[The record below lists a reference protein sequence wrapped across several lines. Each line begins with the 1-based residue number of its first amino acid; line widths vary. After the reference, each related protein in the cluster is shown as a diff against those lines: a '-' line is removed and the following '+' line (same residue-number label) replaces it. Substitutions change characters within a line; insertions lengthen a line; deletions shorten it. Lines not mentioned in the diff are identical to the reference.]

1 MVGATH
7 PPPEVVLY
15 TRAGCHLC
23 DEAKQQL
30 QQLSNQAAFELREVD
45 IDLDPELQRRYNDE
59 VPVIFIH
66 GRKAFK
72 YRIDPRQF
80 LKRLQAPG
88 DTGSDSFSR

>member
-1 MVGATH
+1 MVTCG
-7 PPPEVVLY
+7 PLPEVLLY

-23 DEAKQQL
+23 DKAKAHLREL
-30 QQLSNQAAFELREVD
+30 QKQSPFALQEVD
-45 IDLDPELQRRYNDE
+45 IDQDPELQRRYNDE

-80 LKRLQAPG
+80 LRRLQG
-88 DTGSDSFSR
+88 Q